1 MLLRCGASRII
12 AGTVNDEEP
21 THILACVTEV
31 NDAMN
36 PQTTIGRYRESGI
49 WLEVSEMQFVGSRIG
64 PTPIFRLA
72 TTGVQWDFILSEQIV
87 ETIRFIGL
95 TGLTFEE
102 VVVE

>member
-1 MLLRCGASRII
+1 
-12 AGTVNDEEP
+12 
-21 THILACVTEV
+21 
-31 NDAMN
+31 MN

-49 WLEVSEMQFVGSRIG
+49 WLEVSEMQFVGSRIS